1 MANGRTCSGRGLC
14 ALGTCVC
21 VAGVGGVACS
31 EVFTAAAAIAFQ
43 SGDAPSAAANVGV
56 EGSNGAVEGSAT
68 GLVEYR
74 TRPVQRAAKAPGR
87 SLLFLG
93 HSGAADDGADGAY
106 PVYPSALQL
115 AEAPQPLT
123 AAAAAAATAA
133 GWRQWSAD
141 GTGAI
146 RLQSATP
153 AQRAAGLVPA
163 RVWPS
168 AYTAGGGSRPAAAL
182 AAASTA
188 AASAAAAAPK
198 PELTASAGSAACLG
212 GCSSRG
218 ECFHGK
224 CVCDPGWR
232 GDDCSQAVPCEGG
245 CSEHGVCA
253 YGVCFC
259 DPGWTG
265 PACDEL
271 VPCPAGCS
279 GHGVCAL
286 AKCYCREGWRG
297 ADCATPTAATQVEGI
312 SLGTAT
318 LVLVVLASV
327 GAGLGWGV
335 RHALELRQ
343 RRKMRE
349 ILQAEAQRPFSS
361 GLG

>member
-1 MANGRTCSGRGLC
+1 M
-14 ALGTCVC
+14 
-21 VAGVGGVACS
+21 
-31 EVFTAAAAIAFQ
+31 
-43 SGDAPSAAANVGV
+43 
-56 EGSNGAVEGSAT
+56 
-68 GLVEYR
+68 
-74 TRPVQRAAKAPGR
+74 
-87 SLLFLG
+87 
-93 HSGAADDGADGAY
+93 
-106 PVYPSALQL
+106 
-115 AEAPQPLT
+115 
-123 AAAAAAATAA
+123 
-133 GWRQWSAD
+133 
-141 GTGAI
+141 
-146 RLQSATP
+146 
-153 AQRAAGLVPA
+153 
-163 RVWPS
+163 
-168 AYTAGGGSRPAAAL
+168 
-182 AAASTA
+182 
-188 AASAAAAAPK
+188 
-198 PELTASAGSAACLG
+198 
-212 GCSSRG
+212 
-218 ECFHGK
+218 
-224 CVCDPGWR
+224 CDPGWR